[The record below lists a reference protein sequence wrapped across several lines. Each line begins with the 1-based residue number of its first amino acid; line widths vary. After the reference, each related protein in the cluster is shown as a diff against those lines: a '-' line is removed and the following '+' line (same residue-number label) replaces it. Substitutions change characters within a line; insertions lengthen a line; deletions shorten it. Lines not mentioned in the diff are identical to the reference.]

1 MTSLNSVELP
11 VASVALPRDPSV
23 PKEPRSRLRI
33 VRDAAGAVLGAIMGV
48 LPHALHHIGL
58 IAGTALVAGAGGTAL
73 FFALGL
79 LFSIPMLRRIHRR
92 FGTWVAP
99 AAAIGVFSAMFAL
112 SAFVIGPALTGSDQ
126 SESVVPTQV
135 PASQHFQH
143 HS

>member
-11 VASVALPRDPSV
+11 VDSAALPQDPSA
-23 PKEPRSRLRI
+23 PEGPRGRLRT
-33 VRDAAGAVLGAIMGV
+33 VRDAAGAVVGSIMGV
-48 LPHALHHIGL
+48 LPHVLHHIGL
-58 IAGTALVAGAGGTAL
+58 IAGTALVAGAGGTVV

-79 LFSIPMLRRIHRR
+79 LFSIPMLRRIYRR

-99 AAAIGVFSAMFAL
+99 AVAIGVFSAMFAL

-126 SESVVPTQV
+126 SESVVPPPV
-135 PASQHFQH
+135 PASQHAQH